1 MSKGKRILQTGA
13 ENKSG
18 IISNRDADRS
28 FLERAN
34 GNYLLAVALW
44 IDDRKWN
51 AAVKILLK
59 GLLIVIMV
67 GLVVCLLCW
76 PVAIRF
82 VK

>member
-1 MSKGKRILQTGA
+1 MQVTADK
-13 ENKSG
+13 ESG
-18 IISNRDADRS
+18 EIVKQDAGRS

-34 GNYLLAVALW
+34 GNYLLAFALW

-67 GLVVCLLCW
+67 ALVVCLLCL